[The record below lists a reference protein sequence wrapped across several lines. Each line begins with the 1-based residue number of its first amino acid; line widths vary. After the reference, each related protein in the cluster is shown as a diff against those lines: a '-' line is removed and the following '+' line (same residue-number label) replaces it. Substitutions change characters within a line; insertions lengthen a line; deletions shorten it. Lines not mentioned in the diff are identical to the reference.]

1 MHTKRIL
8 TGVLCCFGLF
18 VLTLDS
24 KTAVEGAHLGI
35 DLCLKTVIPSLFP
48 FFVLSLLLLN
58 SLNDSNLILLKPL
71 GRLCCIPPGSEG
83 ILVGAFLGGYPVGA
97 QNIAY
102 SFRNGMLSRNTAER
116 MLAFCSNAGPAFIF
130 GITSALF
137 PNKWMPWA
145 LWTIHILSAIG
156 VSMIFPLRE
165 EITTKM
171 DNAKCNASQDAIL
184 CAVRSMACVC
194 GWVILF
200 RVLITFFEKWT
211 RSFLSLEMQ
220 TILTGLLELANGCCQ
235 LESISNVSVRFVLCS
250 AFLAFGGLC
259 VTMQTIS
266 VTQGLSI
273 RSYCLGKSLQT
284 MLSIAI
290 SASIVNLQLIPYLTF
305 FVFFL
310 FILKER
316 KKRIAFIKRS
326 VYNNHIKV
334 RRKSLC
340 FSERR

>member
-1 MHTKRIL
+1 MHKKRVL

-24 KTAVEGAHLGI
+24 KTALEGAHVGI

-48 FFVLSLLLLN
+48 FFVLSLILLN
-58 SLNDSNLILLKPL
+58 SLNDINLILLKPL
-71 GRLCCIPPGSEG
+71 GRLCRIPPGSEG
-83 ILVGAFLGGYPVGA
+83 LLICAFLGGYPVGA

-102 SFRNGMLSRNTAER
+102 SFRKGLLSQSTAER

-137 PNKWMPWA
+137 PHKWMPWA
-145 LWTIHILSAIG
+145 LWIIHILSAIG
-156 VSMIFPLRE
+156 VSMIIPVQEETTSKRE
-165 EITTKM
+165 Y
-171 DNAKCNASQDAIL
+171 AKRNTSQDVIL
-184 CAVRSMACVC
+184 SAVRSMACVC

-200 RVLITFFEKWT
+200 RVLITFFVKWT
-211 RSFLSLEMQ
+211 QSFLCLEMQ
-220 TILTGLLELANGCCQ
+220 TIIIGLLELANGCCQ

-273 RSYCLGKSLQT
+273 RTYCLGKCLQT
-284 MLSIAI
+284 ILSIAI
-290 SASIVNLQLIPYLTF
+290 SASIIYMQLIPYLTF
-305 FVFFL
+305 FVFLILFL
-310 FILKER
+310 KVF
-316 KKRIAFIKRS
+316 KKRIAFIGRS
-326 VYNNHIKV
+326 VYNNSIKV

-340 FSERR
+340 FSERK